1 MKYPTRNYSYHTRE
15 LAKRNYTTFKTWR
28 KFEIKNTHVMLGDLA
43 IHSTLY
49 LGSRHRWLP
58 VSHYRMPGFDLR
70 VLNVKSV
77 VEKVAVGGV
86 FTVVF
91 LCHY

>member
-1 MKYPTRNYSYHTRE
+1 
-15 LAKRNYTTFKTWR
+15 
-28 KFEIKNTHVMLGDLA
+28 MLGDLA
-43 IHSTLY
+43 IHSTLN

-58 VSHYRMPGFDLR
+58 ASHHWTPGFDLR

-77 VEKVAVGGV
+77 VDKVAVGGV
-86 FTVVF
+86 FLSTLVF